1 MSLRVRNRS
10 CFDIATREKTW
21 GSLPFPSVQGEALS
35 CISVKVPGAL
45 QESLPLAGD
54 TGFGWKA
61 AQPPPPPPTTHPP
74 NPTSP
79 LTGYHYF
86 PKYTHDIWPPVG
98 FQGGESF
105 LIECR
110 LSLIVPTVCVEVK
123 QHWRL
128 IKRLG
133 RYQVKRCTW
142 RCAWMT
148 HVYSWWC
155 RWINGQQSKKS
166 NNCQQGHVDF
176 AIWRLKIIR
185 KCVHVNT

>member
-1 MSLRVRNRS
+1 MRRPGDLCRSLLFKERPYLVSQLKSPVRYRSLYLWRV
-10 CFDIATREKTW
+10 IQGLVEK
-21 GSLPFPSVQGEALS
+21 LPS
-35 CISVKVPGAL
+35 
-45 QESLPLAGD
+45 
-54 TGFGWKA
+54 
-61 AQPPPPPPTTHPP
+61 PPPLHPPTHPP

-110 LSLIVPTVCVEVK
+110 LSLIVPTVCMEVN

-185 KCVHVNT
+185 KWVHVNT